1 MTYSQFKSSR
11 QNSMNGSSAREKNGA
26 EHPPEEG
33 EFEQVISIM
42 PNPRARRGSIA
53 SAAFP
58 ELHHQNRAKEP
69 DTLLLLTRTH
79 TDPRGRRHS
88 VAVPLIPPPYGEKF
102 EGGYHIERNPITGAA
117 RLVHPPSPS
126 RATGQAAGGSGAV
139 PKRGRGRRHSIQVS
153 SLSKDMASL
162 KVGEGS
168 SGSGGGLKEA
178 QEGRG
183 RDRGASSSTR
193 SSGTSARKEL
203 KELKRASS
211 KRRSSKQ
218 GFLHFLDLAIAN

>member
-1 MTYSQFKSSR
+1 
-11 QNSMNGSSAREKNGA
+11 MNGSGA
-26 EHPPEEG
+26 KERPGAAHQKPGTAHQPTEEG

-126 RATGQAAGGSGAV
+126 KGAAGQAVGGAGGAGAGAGGAV
-139 PKRGRGRRHSIQVS
+139 PKRG
-153 SLSKDMASL
+153 
-162 KVGEGS
+162 
-168 SGSGGGLKEA
+168 
-178 QEGRG
+178 
-183 RDRGASSSTR
+183 
-193 SSGTSARKEL
+193 
-203 KELKRASS
+203 
-211 KRRSSKQ
+211 
-218 GFLHFLDLAIAN
+218 

>member
-1 MTYSQFKSSR
+1 MASGGLMTYSQFKSSR
-11 QNSMNGSSAREKNGA
+11 QNSMNGSSAKERPGA
-26 EHPPEEG
+26 ANQPTEEG

-126 RATGQAAGGSGAV
+126 RGAAASLRKEPPGPKTPKKQGKTT
-139 PKRGRGRRHSIQVS
+139 PKRIS
-153 SLSKDMASL
+153 
-162 KVGEGS
+162 
-168 SGSGGGLKEA
+168 
-178 QEGRG
+178 
-183 RDRGASSSTR
+183 
-193 SSGTSARKEL
+193 
-203 KELKRASS
+203 
-211 KRRSSKQ
+211 RRSSSSKDLPDIEENRLPNPADLHSPHQ
-218 GFLHFLDLAIAN
+218 GDLALPYLLF